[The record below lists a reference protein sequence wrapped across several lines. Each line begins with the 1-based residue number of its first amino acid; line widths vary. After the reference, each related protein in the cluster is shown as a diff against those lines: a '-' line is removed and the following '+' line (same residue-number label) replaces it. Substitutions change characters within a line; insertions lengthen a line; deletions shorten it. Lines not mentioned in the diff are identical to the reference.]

1 MQDTRET
8 IGKLVRLMHEKGVT
22 AVVAG
27 GAARDIF
34 NGHPVKDIDVFV
46 LGGWNMEKFSEQVF
60 GHIPQ
65 GPLGDPTTPWVLVGG
80 SEYIPLFRARGVM
93 SVCEMPWEGEML
105 NFIFME
111 AGVLR
116 AEVVNNFDL
125 VSNQAWFNYSP
136 GMDLVTLETT
146 AGFLADHHLEQM
158 TVNHCVSVEDAK
170 RTWKRHQRLSA
181 EKYLG
186 YTLVIP
192 AEFAEMFTE
201 VYA

>member
-65 GPLGDPTTPWVLVGG
+65 GPLGDPTTPWTLVGG

-93 SVCEMPWEGEML
+93 SVCEMTWEGEML

-111 AGVLR
+111 AGVPR
-116 AEVVNNFDL
+116 EDIVGNFDL
-125 VSNQAWFNYSP
+125 ASNQAWFTYHP
-136 GMDLVTLETT
+136 EQDRVFMETT
-146 AGFLADHHLEQM
+146 FAFLVDHTEKCM

-170 RTWKRHQRLSA
+170 RTWKRYTRLSA
-181 EKYLG
+181 DKYQG

-192 AEFAEMFTE
+192 SQFAGMFTE
-201 VYA
+201 AHA